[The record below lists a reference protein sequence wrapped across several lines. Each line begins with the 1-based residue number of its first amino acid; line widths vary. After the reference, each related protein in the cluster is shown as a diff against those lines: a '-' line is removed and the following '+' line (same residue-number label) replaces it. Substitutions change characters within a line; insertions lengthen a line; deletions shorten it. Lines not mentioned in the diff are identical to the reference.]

1 MFAGADL
8 IVKVKEPIAAEYHR
22 FREGQQLFTY
32 LHLAADKALTEFL
45 LERKI
50 DSIAY
55 ETVQTADRKLPLLT
69 PMSEVAG
76 RMSVQAAAHALES
89 PAGGAGILLGG
100 VPGTPAA
107 KVTII
112 GGGVSGTEAAKIA
125 IGMRA
130 IVRVLDTN
138 PSRLAYLS
146 DVFGG
151 RLDLVIPNR
160 AITAASVADSDVVI
174 GAVLVPGA
182 KAPKLVTREMIKSMR
197 PGSVVVD
204 IAIDQGGCFETSRPT
219 THSDPTYVEEG
230 VVHYCVANIPGAVA
244 RTSTMALTAATLP
257 YLVRV
262 AAHGVTAAAAGD
274 PALAKGLS
282 SLGGELVN
290 EAGRRGARHSLPGS
304 GHAADGLSAH
314 AWWKSR
320 TVDPNRWG
328 QPFST
333 PGGTERYVVAS
344 ARSRTRTCSRGA
356 SSPAARAITTAPS
369 HAARSSVAKPR
380 TSFLDIPPADR
391 TSASRA
397 CQRSNT
403 IAASWSRPASS
414 PDTTTARREQ
424 PAPKSVAVSS
434 LDHSPT
440 KPSTT
445 SGADNPSN
453 ASSAAMAWSPWRSMA
468 SATSSRF
475 PPGKWW

>member
-1 MFAGADL
+1 MPLVVGVPKEIKDNENRVSVVPDGVAELVHHEHQVLVESGAGAGSRFSDDEYVAAGATLVPTADDVFSGADL

-32 LHLAADKALTEFL
+32 LHLAADKPLTEFL
-45 LERKI
+45 LDRRI

-55 ETVQTADRKLPLLT
+55 ETVQTADRRLPLLT

-151 RLDLVIPNR
+151 RLDLVMPNR
-160 AITAASVADSDVVI
+160 AITAASVAESDVVI

-182 KAPKLVTREMIKSMR
+182 KAPKLVSREMIRSMR

-262 AAHGVTAAAAGD
+262 AGRGVSGAAVAD
-274 PALAKGLS
+274 PALALGLS
-282 SLGGELVN
+282 TVGGDLTN
-290 EAGRRGARHSLPGS
+290 EAVAQAHGLTFRST
-304 GHAADGLSAH
+304 ADVL
-314 AWWKSR
+314 
-320 TVDPNRWG
+320 
-328 QPFST
+328 
-333 PGGTERYVVAS
+333 
-344 ARSRTRTCSRGA
+344 
-356 SSPAARAITTAPS
+356 TA
-369 HAARSSVAKPR
+369 
-380 TSFLDIPPADR
+380 
-391 TSASRA
+391 
-397 CQRSNT
+397 
-403 IAASWSRPASS
+403 
-414 PDTTTARREQ
+414 
-424 PAPKSVAVSS
+424 
-434 LDHSPT
+434 
-440 KPSTT
+440 
-445 SGADNPSN
+445 
-453 ASSAAMAWSPWRSMA
+453 
-468 SATSSRF
+468 
-475 PPGKWW
+475 